1 MKQHYFIVVLA
12 HSFHGRLRRLHIPH
26 HAIYAVL
33 LLAVLGLVSA
43 IGIISSYGRMA
54 LKVANYNSLQV
65 QFDALRNRYQRLQ
78 STANQTTEQLATLQL
93 FANEVSLAYGMK
105 RSLDG
110 PADISLE
117 GPLLPSF
124 HDTLNQYNFLKSAK
138 FSSGFR
144 KYHRLWQANARPSLW
159 PVYGRI
165 LSSYGKRSDP
175 FSSEGDFHPGVDI
188 DAPNGSNVKAGGD
201 GVVSHADW
209 GAGYGR
215 LVVIDHGDGLQ
226 TYYAHLS
233 RIDVLAGQEVR
244 RGQLVGASGSSGRS
258 TGPHLH
264 YEVRNNGTPV
274 NPYVFLAR
282 SATGMIVKA
291 DLPF

>member
-1 MKQHYFIVVLA
+1 MKQHYFILVLA
-12 HSFHGRLRRLHIPH
+12 HSFHGRLRRLHVPH

-33 LLAVLGLVSA
+33 ALALLGLFSA
-43 IGIISSYGRMA
+43 VGIITSYGRMA

-65 QFDALRNRYQRLQ
+65 QLDALRHRYQTLQ
-78 STANQTTEQLATLQL
+78 SSADQTHEQLATLQL
-93 FANEVSLAYGMK
+93 FANEISLAYGVK
-105 RSLDG
+105 KSLEG

-124 HDTLNQYNFLKSAK
+124 NETVDQYNFLKSSK

-159 PVYGRI
+159 PVYGR
-165 LSSYGKRSDP
+165 LQSNFGKRSDP
-175 FSSEGDFHPGVDI
+175 LSGEGDFHPGVDI
-188 DAPNGSNVKAGGD
+188 EAQNGTPVKASGD

-209 GAGYGR
+209 AGGYGR
-215 LVVIDHGDGLQ
+215 LIVVDHGGGLQ

-233 RIDVLAGQEVR
+233 RVDVLAGQEIR
-244 RGQLVGASGSSGRS
+244 RGQLLGASGSTGRV

-282 SATGMIVKA
+282 SATGVAVKA